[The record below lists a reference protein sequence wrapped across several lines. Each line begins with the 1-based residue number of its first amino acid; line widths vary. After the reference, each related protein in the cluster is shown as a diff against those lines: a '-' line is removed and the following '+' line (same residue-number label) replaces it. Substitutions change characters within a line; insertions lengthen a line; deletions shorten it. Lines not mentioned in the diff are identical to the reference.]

1 MVKAGRIAALLGFAL
16 ASWLMWETF
25 RSSGPKVQVVLPS
38 GLNARQAARLLARA
52 GVIDSPRLFKL
63 LLKTT
68 GLDRQLK
75 PGEYR
80 LGAPMPLSR
89 LLRALRA
96 GPPGIRVVI
105 PEGFSAQQIAERLDA
120 AAVCRRR
127 DFLRLVKRRRLEG
140 RLFPT
145 TYYLDSGS
153 APEAVIQ
160 RMVAEF
166 DKTIPPFYQ
175 ASGSRLGLES
185 ALTLASI
192 VEREARRDAE
202 RPLIAAVYLNRL
214 RLGMRLEADP
224 TVQYALG
231 YWKKGLTRQDLKVAS
246 PYNTYVHRG
255 LPPGP
260 ICNPGLNS
268 FEAVLHPA
276 TTDALYFV
284 ADNRGGHIFSA
295 TNTQHIRAKQKIR
308 RELRARR

>member
-153 APEAVIQ
+153 APEAVIR
-160 RMVAEF
+160 RMLAEF
-166 DKTIPPFYQ
+166 DKTIPPVYQ
-175 ASGSRLGLES
+175 ASGSRMGLEA
-185 ALTLASI
+185 ALALASI
-192 VEREARRDAE
+192 VEREARKDAE

>member
-25 RSSGPKVQVVLPS
+25 RPSGPKVLVLLPP
-38 GLNARQAARLLARA
+38 GLNARQAARLLAQK

-63 LLKTT
+63 LLKGT

-80 LGAPMPLSR
+80 LGVPMSLSR

-120 AAVCRRR
+120 AAICRRH
-127 DFLRLVKRRRLEG
+127 DFMRLVTRRRLEG

-145 TYYLDSGS
+145 TYYLDSHS
-153 APEAVIQ
+153 EPEAVIR

-231 YWKKGLTRQDLKVAS
+231 YWKKGLTRQDLKVQS

-268 FEAVLHPA
+268 FKAVLHPA

-284 ADNRGGHIFSA
+284 ADNHGGHVFSA
-295 TNTQHIRAKQKIR
+295 TNDEHVRAKQKIR
-308 RELRARR
+308 KGSAHP